1 VFRDYT
7 GLLKAAANPILW
19 PMKPT
24 SDVAFTPT
32 VKALQTRYGSR
43 TAYARMEARGG
54 FPQDLD
60 DDAIA
65 FIEAQRSIFL
75 ATAADGQPY
84 IQHRGGPPGFL
95 QVIGP
100 RTLAFADYRGNKQFI
115 SIGNLADNPKVHLFL
130 IDYAHRAR
138 IKIWGTAR
146 VIEDPAEIA
155 KLGLRVIAKDAVVE
169 RAIVIEIEAWN
180 ENCPQHI
187 PQRFEAEDVARA
199 LAAKDARIAELERA
213 LAARSE
219 PTSVPDPADSS
230 RHD

>member
-1 VFRDYT
+1 MTR
-7 GLLKAAANPILW
+7 
-19 PMKPT
+19 PT
-24 SDVAFTPT
+24 SDIAFTPS
-32 VKALQTRYGSR
+32 VKALQTRHGSR

-54 FPQDLD
+54 FPQELD

-65 FIEAQRSIFL
+65 FIGAQRSVFV
-75 ATAADGQPY
+75 ATASTDGQPY

-115 SIGNLADNPKVHLFL
+115 SIGNLADNPKLHLFL

-146 VIEDPAEIA
+146 VVEDAAEVA
-155 KLGLRVIAKDAVVE
+155 SLGLRVIAEGAVVE

-180 ENCPQHI
+180 QNCPQHI
-187 PQRFEAEDVARA
+187 PQRFEAEDVARV
-199 LAAKDARIAELERA
+199 LAEKDARIAELEQALRA
-213 LAARSE
+213 R
-219 PTSVPDPADSS
+219 
-230 RHD
+230 